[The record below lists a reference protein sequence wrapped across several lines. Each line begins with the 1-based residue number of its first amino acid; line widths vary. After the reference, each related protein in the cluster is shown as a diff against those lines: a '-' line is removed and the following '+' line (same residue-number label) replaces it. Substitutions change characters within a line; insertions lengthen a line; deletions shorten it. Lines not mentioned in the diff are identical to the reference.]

1 MASTCCTKCESL
13 GIGRALDPN
22 QPEELPVLFVR
33 WIRKRSRITK
43 HWWIWKAQA
52 LLRQR
57 TQALTPFC
65 PSSYFFLALLF
76 LYFLG
81 ILMISGLYYGFIFFF
96 MIFCIF
102 SCNAANM
109 VCVALVVQH
118 KGKQPQYRHKV
129 HSKFSKF
136 FEMAECSGLA
146 LKIPPKKPQKNHLK
160 KPTKNTFFFNF

>member
-1 MASTCCTKCESL
+1 MWHLPVVPFKYESL

-22 QPEELPVLFVR
+22 QLEVPILFVR

-43 HWWIWKAQA
+43 HRWIWKAQA

-76 LYFLG
+76 LHFLG
-81 ILMISGLYYGFIFFF
+81 ILMTSGLYYGYIFFF

-129 HSKFSKF
+129 QSKFSKL
-136 FEMAECSGLA
+136 FEMAECL
-146 LKIPPKKPQKNHLK
+146 LKIISLEPSV
-160 KPTKNTFFFNF
+160 F